1 MKSFNWKRAAL
12 TMLVIGLAGC
22 GTAGQVAT
30 ATTEDAHV
38 EEQPS
43 AFIVQGSDVETV
55 AALVE
60 SVGGVVTHELGIIRA
75 VGATVTPSQLELLR
89 KVKDVRIRENRTVSL
104 SDETAE
110 KTPRGPD
117 GSVDAA
123 VTTVRAPNN

>member
-1 MKSFNWKRAAL
+1 MSYPQSTYVTDWLAKRAEL
-12 TMLVIGLAGC
+12 TPERVG
-22 GTAGQVAT
+22 
-30 ATTEDAHV
+30 
-38 EEQPS
+38 
-43 AFIVQGSDVETV
+43 
-55 AALVE
+55 LVE